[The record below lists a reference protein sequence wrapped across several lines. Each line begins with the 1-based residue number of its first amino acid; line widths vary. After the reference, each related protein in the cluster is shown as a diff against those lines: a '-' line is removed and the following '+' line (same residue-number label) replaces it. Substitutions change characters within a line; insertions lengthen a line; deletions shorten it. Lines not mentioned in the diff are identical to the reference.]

1 MEIAILDLLSSILVE
16 RKTMDFEL
24 SEELIAVRDLA
35 REFAEK
41 EIAPT
46 AAQDDKERKFRKEL
60 LLKMGELGFF
70 GSVIPEKY
78 GGNGLG
84 FLAMVLI
91 TEEVARVHSAV
102 RVAINMQIGPALA
115 LLQFGSEEQKRKWI
129 PPLLRGESVGC
140 FAITE
145 PDAGSDV
152 SAMRTTATKKNGG
165 FVINGTKLWISN
177 APVADS
183 GLVYAYTDRSQKHR
197 GLSAFYATFD
207 QPGLT
212 RRALETLGAHAS
224 PIGELT
230 FENFQLSTEN
240 LLGKEGDGF
249 KVCMWQLNQTR
260 LNCAAGALGVTRA
273 AREAAV
279 NYCNQREQFG
289 QKIGQYQMNQ
299 ELIAHMV
306 VQEEAARLLVYRA
319 AWLADQKKPNNLET
333 SIAKYTA
340 AEAAAHATD
349 AAMKILGAYGYSTEF
364 PVERYYRDAKS
375 YQIVEG
381 SSNIQKM
388 IIAQDALGYR
398 KANRV

>member
-1 MEIAILDLLSSILVE
+1 
-16 RKTMDFEL
+16 MDFEL
-24 SEELIAVRDLA
+24 SEELSAVRDLA

-46 AAQDDKERKFRKEL
+46 AGQDDKERKLRKDL

-102 RVAINMQIGPALA
+102 RVAINMQIGPALVI
-115 LLQFGSEEQKRKWI
+115 LQFGDEEQKKKWI

-152 SAMRTTATKKNGG
+152 SAIRTTATRKNNGY
-165 FVINGTKLWISN
+165 VINGTKLWISN
-177 APVADS
+177 APIADS
-183 GLVYAYTDRSQKHR
+183 GLVYAYIDRSQKHR

-207 QPGLT
+207 RPGLT
-212 RRALETLGAHAS
+212 RRALETMGAHAS

-260 LNCAAGALGVTRA
+260 LNCAAGALGVARA

-306 VQEEAARLLVYRA
+306 VQEEASRLLVYRA
-319 AWLADQKKPNNLET
+319 AWLADQGKANNLET

-340 AEAAAHATD
+340 SEAAAHATD

-398 KANRV
+398 KANR

>member
-60 LLKMGELGFF
+60 LLKMGELGFL

-84 FLAMVLI
+84 FLVMVLI

-115 LLQFGSEEQKRKWI
+115 LLQFGSEEQKKKWI

-152 SAMRTTATKKNGG
+152 SAIRTTATKKNGG

-260 LNCAAGALGVTRA
+260 LNCAAGAVGVARA

-306 VQEEAARLLVYRA
+306 VREEAARLLVYRA

>member
-1 MEIAILDLLSSILVE
+1 
-16 RKTMDFEL
+16 MDFEL
-24 SEELIAVRDLA
+24 SEELSAVRNLA

-46 AAQDDKERKFRKEL
+46 AGQDDKERKFRKDL

-102 RVAINMQIGPALA
+102 RVAINMQIGPALV
-115 LLQFGSEEQKRKWI
+115 LLQFGNEEQKKKWI

-152 SAMRTTATKKNGG
+152 SAIRTTATRKNNGY
-165 FVINGTKLWISN
+165 VINGTKLWISN
-177 APVADS
+177 APIADS

-207 QPGLT
+207 RPGLT
-212 RRALETLGAHAS
+212 RRALETMGAHAS

-260 LNCAAGALGVTRA
+260 LNCAAGALGVARA

-306 VQEEAARLLVYRA
+306 VQEEASRLLVYRA
-319 AWLADQKKPNNLET
+319 AWLADQGKANNLET

-340 AEAAAHATD
+340 SEAAAHATD

-398 KANRV
+398 KANR